1 MLRFWFFVFFA
12 GGAMGAGGALAD
24 AHSPLEAAFSGAG
37 TASLEND
44 YSFFSNPA
52 LLAFQTRPGALAAY
66 RLDSGDQSGLI
77 AAQDFSGALPA
88 GIFLSK
94 TWKKGRESEKTKL
107 KWGLAVAQKAGRS
120 LSFGGAFQKADV
132 FRVRLG
138 LGWRAGARTAFGLAF
153 GSLPLPFG
161 KSESETK
168 ERVLSVGAYQGFSKN
183 FSGRADADFDLKS
196 RGWTLKG
203 GGEGRLFKF
212 LALRGGGRCDLKRSR
227 CSQSFG
233 GGLAGGRL
241 QIDYGAEG
249 LFRRR
254 VRWPRFLNGNGRQGV
269 RGRKGAGETSHVL
282 SARLIF

>member
-1 MLRFWFFVFFA
+1 MRFWFFVFFA
-12 GGAMGAGGALAD
+12 GLAGGAGA
-24 AHSPLEAAFSGAG
+24 AFAGTASPLATAFSGAG
-37 TASLEND
+37 AASLEND
-44 YSFFSNPA
+44 CSFLSNPA
-52 LLAFQTRPGALAAY
+52 LLAFQTRAGALAAY
-66 RLDSGDQSGLI
+66 RLSNGDQSGLI

-88 GIFLSK
+88 GLFLSK
-94 TWKKGRESEKTKL
+94 TWKKGRAEEKARL
-107 KWGLAVAQKAGRS
+107 EWGLAVAQKAGRN

-168 ERVLSVGAYQGFSKN
+168 ERVLSVGAYQSFSKN
-183 FSGRADADFDLKS
+183 FSGRADADFDLQS
-196 RGWTLKG
+196 GGWTLKG
-203 GGEGRLFKF
+203 GGEGRLFK
-212 LALRGGGRCDLKRSR
+212 LSALRAGGRCDLKRSL

-233 GGLAGGRL
+233 AGLAGTRL

-249 LFRRR
+249 LFPRRL
-254 VRWPRFLNGNGRQGV
+254 RWPRFLNGNGRQGV